1 MALPT
6 SLELQIVT
14 LERLLLPYQAL
25 YVAGMIDEAV
35 EKAAKMKA

>member
-14 LERLLLPYQAL
+14 PERLLLPYQAL
-25 YVAGMIDEAV
+25 RDPLS
-35 EKAAKMKA
+35 KQRWKKRRR